1 MPKSIVII
9 GTLDTKS
16 EEILFAR
23 EQIGLRGHRA
33 IVMDMS
39 VGSKPSAKGDITS
52 EEVARKGGG
61 DIKAIWGNP
70 DRPKINKIITDG
82 AIKICNELLRER
94 RLDGVLC
101 IGGAGGTLIGTDVMK
116 GLPFG
121 VPKFVISSNAALP
134 GFSSKYF
141 GTKDITMMHT
151 MVDIAGLNDILRTLL
166 SQAAG
171 AICGMAEA
179 YAMSSPTMPAA
190 EKSKPS
196 VALCELMASAECIS
210 NIKHLLEVNG
220 YQVTVFMATGVGDTA
235 MEELIG
241 QGLFDAVLDLSPGG
255 IIDSI
260 IDGGTRKACKI
271 RLESAGL
278 QGIPQV
284 IVPGGLDFIAPLLS
298 KYKPEY
304 DGRKIFRPDKLRQ
317 LIRSNIDELTQAAGI
332 IGKKLN
338 AARGPVKFI
347 IPLNGWSRI
356 DGPGRPLYDPEANS
370 AFVKEL
376 RKQLRPEIEVR
387 EIDAWIEEPVF
398 AGALVEALN
407 EMMHR

>member
-1 MPKSIVII
+1 MPRSIVII

-16 EEILFAR
+16 EEILFAK
-23 EQIGLRGHRA
+23 EQIELRGHKA

-39 VGSKPSAKGDITS
+39 VGSKPSVKGDITS
-52 EEVARKGGG
+52 QEVAREGGG

-82 AIKICNELLRER
+82 AIKICNELLKEGK
-94 RLDGVLC
+94 LDGILC

-151 MVDIAGLNDILRTLL
+151 MVDIAGLNDILKTLL

-179 YAMSSPTMPAA
+179 FAMSPHTTSDA
-190 EKSKPS
+190 EKRKSS
-196 VALCELMASAECIS
+196 VALCELMASAKCIS
-210 NIKHLLEVNG
+210 NIKRLLEENG

-235 MEELIG
+235 MEELIS

-255 IIDSI
+255 IIDSF
-260 IDGGTRKACKI
+260 IDGGTRKACKV

-278 QGIPQV
+278 KGIPQV
-284 IVPGGLDFIAPLLS
+284 IVPGGLDFITPLLS

-304 DGRKIFRPDKLRQ
+304 DERKIFRPDKLRQ
-317 LIRSNIDELTQAAGI
+317 LIRSNIDELTRAAEVI
-332 IGKKLN
+332 AKKLN
-338 AARGPVKFI
+338 AAKGPVKFI
-347 IPLNGWSRI
+347 IPLNGWSRV
-356 DGPGRPLYDPEANS
+356 DGPGRPLYDPEANA

-376 RKQLRPEIEVR
+376 RRQLKPEIEVR
-387 EIDAWIEEPVF
+387 EIDAWIEDPVF
-398 AGALVEALN
+398 GDVLVEALN
-407 EMMHR
+407 EMMHK